1 MHSDVV
7 TYYSLLL
14 LCVLRTT
21 HAHCVHARK
30 TTPRLDKPTTGIAAL
45 VDSLT
50 AVFLQHADMR
60 AAMTTGDLAIVEKTS
75 VEPIVRAEEIPPL
88 NSWPEVHMASLD
100 AAATELPA
108 HLHLQTMA
116 DQRKN
121 GFSQWTRPGFPEYGN
136 LVIVSS
142 PPWGW
147 FDEEHDTRLTPTQVK
162 QTVSNMHA
170 MVHGCVDFTKGHSC
184 TVLLHLPIH
193 QYGVWASAF
202 AEHGFTCEQYPITVQ
217 SANVGSAK

>member
-1 MHSDVV
+1 
-7 TYYSLLL
+7 
-14 LCVLRTT
+14 
-21 HAHCVHARK
+21 
-30 TTPRLDKPTTGIAAL
+30 
-45 VDSLT
+45 
-50 AVFLQHADMR
+50 
-60 AAMTTGDLAIVEKTS
+60 
-75 VEPIVRAEEIPPL
+75 
-88 NSWPEVHMASLD
+88 MASLD

-108 HLHLQTMA
+108 HLQLQTMA
-116 DQRKN
+116 DQRQN

-147 FDEEHDTRLTPTQVK
+147 FDDEHDTRLTPTQVK

-170 MVHGCVDFTKGHSC
+170 MAIGCVDSTKGHSC

-202 AEHGFTCEQYPITVQ
+202 AEHGFMCEQYPITVQ
-217 SANVGSAK
+217 SSTMGSAK